1 MTVSFPPDTD
11 TPGFIEENK
20 DKPEE
25 TRLISQAAG
34 LFPPETVAKALL
46 NHSLVRLYF
55 IWSLLEVYVS
65 SNIVMV

>member
-34 LFPPETVAKALL
+34 LFPPENVAKALL
-46 NHSLVRLYF
+46 NHSLVGIYL
-55 IWSLLEVYVS
+55 ILLLLEVYNH